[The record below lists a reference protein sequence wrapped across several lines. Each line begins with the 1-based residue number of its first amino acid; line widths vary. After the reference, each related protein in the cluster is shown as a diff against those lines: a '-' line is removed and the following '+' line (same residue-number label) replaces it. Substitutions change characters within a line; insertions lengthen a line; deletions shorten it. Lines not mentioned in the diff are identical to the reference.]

1 MGQLFDYRRYM
12 NPRPSLAILVPTEL
26 EGDLSALVDEFDV
39 GVIWRANGGFTDS
52 INGGLTVRS

>member
-1 MGQLFDYRRYM
+1 M